1 MGTIGSNPIL
11 LAKERKTLLS
21 FFFACLAALRKKE
34 IRKKKVLYFCQYTLI
49 TYCVNMTDPLNPN
62 HFDKTFKE
70 CSNTDQNASHDTFKA
85 KKVDYIYTPLSISL
99 RIVISVNL
107 GYDICTESQFL

>member
-1 MGTIGSNPIL
+1 
-11 LAKERKTLLS
+11 
-21 FFFACLAALRKKE
+21 
-34 IRKKKVLYFCQYTLI
+34 
-49 TYCVNMTDPLNPN
+49 MTDPLNPN

-99 RIVISVNL
+99 RIVILVNL
-107 GYDICTESQFL
+107 GYDIFLKICTESQFL